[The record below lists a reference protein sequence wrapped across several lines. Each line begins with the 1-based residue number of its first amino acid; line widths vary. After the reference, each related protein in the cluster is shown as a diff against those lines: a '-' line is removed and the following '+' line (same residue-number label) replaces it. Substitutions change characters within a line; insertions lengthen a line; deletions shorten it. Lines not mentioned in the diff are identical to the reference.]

1 MNDWRAT
8 PIRSAKVAVYRCT
21 VPLCQQVWKV
31 VDVSDRFDLEGRVA
45 IVTGGGRGIGRA
57 IAVELASAGAAVV
70 PSARSSDEI
79 EAVAGEIEREGGDAL
94 AVAADVTDPEAVA
107 DVVDRAADA
116 FGGVDVVVNNAGF
129 NPDDALGRP
138 EDVSTEG
145 LDRVLDVNLN
155 GAYEVTRTAASH
167 LHENGGGSVI
177 NVASVGGLVGLPR
190 QHPYVASKHGLVGLT
205 KSMSLDWAPEVR
217 VNAVAPGYVSTE
229 LTTDLEADD
238 RLRQSIVDRTPLD
251 RFAEPEEIAGPVVF
265 LASDAASYVT
275 GTCLA
280 VDGGWTAR

>member
-1 MNDWRAT
+1 M
-8 PIRSAKVAVYRCT
+8 
-21 VPLCQQVWKV
+21 
-31 VDVSDRFDLEGRVA
+31 SDQFDLAGRVA
-45 IVTGGGRGIGRA
+45 VVTGGGRGIGRA

-70 PSARSSDEI
+70 PSARSTDEI
-79 EAVAGEIEREGGDAL
+79 EAVADEIRSDGGDAV
-94 AVAADVTDPEAVA
+94 AVPADVTDPDAVA
-107 DVVDRAADA
+107 DVIDRTEDE
-116 FGGVDVVVNNAGF
+116 FGPIDVVVNNAGF

-138 EDVSTEG
+138 EDVSTES
-145 LDRVLDVNLN
+145 LDRVLDVNLS
-155 GAYEVTRTAASH
+155 GAYEVTTAAAEGLLESD
-167 LHENGGGSVI
+167 GGSVI

-229 LTTDLEADD
+229 LTEDLESNE
-238 RLRQSIVDRTPLD
+238 RLRQSIVDRTPLE

-275 GTCLA
+275 GTVLA
-280 VDGGWTAR
+280 ADGGWTTR

>member
-1 MNDWRAT
+1 M
-8 PIRSAKVAVYRCT
+8 
-21 VPLCQQVWKV
+21 
-31 VDVSDRFDLEGRVA
+31 SDLFDLEGRVA
-45 IVTGGGRGIGRA
+45 VVTGGGRGIGRA
-57 IAVELASAGAAVV
+57 IAVELANAGAAVV
-70 PSARSSDEI
+70 PSARST
-79 EAVAGEIEREGGDAL
+79 GEIESVAADIEAAGGDAV
-94 AVAADVTDPEAVA
+94 AVPADVTDPDAVG
-107 DVVDRAADA
+107 DVIDRAADE
-116 FGGVDVVVNNAGF
+116 FGGVDIVVNNAGF

-138 EDVSTEG
+138 EDVETES

-155 GAYEVTRTAASH
+155 GAYEVTHAAADYLLESD
-167 LHENGGGSVI
+167 GGSVI

-229 LTTDLEADD
+229 LTEDLEDND

-251 RFAEPEEIAGPVVF
+251 RFADPEEIAGPVVF

-275 GTCLA
+275 GSVLA
-280 VDGGWTAR
+280 ADGGWTAR